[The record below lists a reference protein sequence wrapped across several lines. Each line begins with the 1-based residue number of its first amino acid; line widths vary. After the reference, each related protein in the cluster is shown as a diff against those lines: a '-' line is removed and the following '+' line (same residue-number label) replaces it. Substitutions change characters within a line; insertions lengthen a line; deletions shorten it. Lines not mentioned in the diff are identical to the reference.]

1 MSAQRQITVSE
12 PLSWLGVAAQVY
24 ITPLLC
30 GHLQSTS
37 SAKNAISSR
46 REVYP
51 SDRKTSAF
59 KLATVKRRFG
69 AALRPRRGM

>member
-1 MSAQRQITVSE
+1 MSAQRQSTVSE

-24 ITPLLC
+24 ITPPLS

-37 SAKNAISSR
+37 STKNAISSR
-46 REVYP
+46 RE
-51 SDRKTSAF
+51 TSAF
-59 KLATVKRRFG
+59 KLATVKRRIG